1 MVYINEFGQICCD
14 DYLAHHGIL
23 GMHWGIRRFQPYPKG
38 YSGDGKFTGKK
49 NQKGYSD
56 SSKNSN
62 ADSRKKIEKYY
73 KRNIRNWSK
82 AGNQHDKEELREL
95 IEMERSDR
103 IDALNKNNTGRSNSE
118 LKYLAE
124 QSERADQFARDTGE
138 LYEYDAK
145 TIDRYNAAQE
155 EIIDKS
161 VAWYDDNPKSERA
174 KALYKERD
182 EKLRKVEDTL
192 GKPYRE
198 LDKELRQKRDV
209 LADEYER
216 THPWPK
222 DKKAQELSMKEFR
235 KIMEIY
241 EKDPKLNKLKKDY
254 NDARSS
260 VRVWFDSKL
269 VDVVLR
275 DLGYA
280 VTDENRDLIRK
291 SQVLFWD

>member
-1 MVYINEFGQICCD
+1 MNNN
-14 DYLAHHGIL
+14 YLAHYGIL

-38 YSGDGKFTGKK
+38 YTGDGKFTGKK

-56 SSKNSN
+56 SNKNAN
-62 ADSRKKIEKYY
+62 ADSRKKIEKDY
-73 KRNIRNWSK
+73 KRDIRKWSK

-103 IDALNKNNTGRSNSE
+103 INALNKNNTGRSNSE
-118 LKYLAE
+118 LKFLAKQAE
-124 QSERADQFARDTGE
+124 LVERKHQTDE
-138 LYEYDAK
+138 WYEPDAE
-145 TIDRYNAAQE
+145 TIDRYIAMQK

-161 VAWYDDNPKSERA
+161 VAWYDDEPKSERA

-182 EKLRKVEDTL
+182 EKRRKIEDTL
-192 GKPYRE
+192 GKPYHE
-198 LDKELRQKRDV
+198 LDRELRQKRDSQ
-209 LADEYER
+209 ADEYER

-222 DKKAQELSMKEFR
+222 DKKAQEISIKEFR
-235 KIMEIY
+235 KIMEVY
-241 EKDPKLNKLKKDY
+241 EKNPKLNKLKKEY
-254 NDARSS
+254 TDARRS
-260 VRVWFDSKL
+260 VDVWFDSKL
-269 VDVVLR
+269 IDVVLR

>member
-1 MVYINEFGQICCD
+1 MSNN
-14 DYLAHHGIL
+14 YLAHYGIL
-23 GMHWGIRRFQPYPKG
+23 GMHWDIRRFQPYPKG
-38 YSGDGKFTGKK
+38 YSGDGKFNGKK

-56 SSKNSN
+56 SSKNTN
-62 ADSRKKIEKYY
+62 ADSRKKIEKDY

-118 LKYLAE
+118 LKFLAKQAELAE
-124 QSERADQFARDTGE
+124 RKHQTDEW
-138 LYEYDAK
+138 YEHDAE
-145 TIDRYNAAQE
+145 TIDRYIAMQK

-161 VAWYDDNPKSERA
+161 VAWYDDEPKSERA

-182 EKLRKVEDTL
+182 EKRRKIEDTL
-192 GKPYRE
+192 GKPYHELDRE
-198 LDKELRQKRDV
+198 LLQKRNSQ
-209 LADEYER
+209 ADEYER

-222 DKKAQELSMKEFR
+222 DKKAQEISMKEFR
-235 KIMEIY
+235 KIMEVY
-241 EKDPKLNKLKKDY
+241 EKDPKLNKLKKEY
-254 NDARSS
+254 TDARHS
-260 VRVWFDSKL
+260 VDVWFDSKL